1 MMRRKVNGVAY
12 FESYC
17 GARLTFATI
26 SSQDLDITAISES
39 DAHGTYLFEARDVKQ
54 KVDVGRAV
62 GFARQELL
70 KQLAS
75 KGFNAFLTESW
86 NVTHLRRGKQHRVEV
101 QYSGR
106 PARVLGKVPDRP
118 PPFVAMLQT
127 CN

>member
-1 MMRRKVNGVAY
+1 MMFNFRRKEVPWEIVDSKGIEPVPTHY
-12 FESYC
+12 DDEEE
-17 GARLTFATI
+17 
-26 SSQDLDITAISES
+26 DLDITAISES

-106 PARVLGKVPDRP
+106 RMSLRLFSEIWP
-118 PPFVAMLQT
+118 
-127 CN
+127 